1 MPDEVKKYRV
11 VIQDRAAEMLVHH
24 ARFLAQVSEAAANRL
39 AEEFVKETK
48 GLEIIPE
55 HCPWLFDPYIP
66 DHKYRRL
73 IFQKQYMLLFQVIDT
88 VVYVDAMMD
97 CRQDY
102 SWLL

>member
-1 MPDEVKKYRV
+1 MPGEVKKYRV

-39 AEEFVKETK
+39 TEEFVKETK
-48 GLEIIPE
+48 TLEIVPE
-55 HCPWLFDPYIP
+55 RCPWLFDPNIQ
-66 DHKYRRL
+66 DHKYRKL
-73 IFQKQYMLLFQVIDT
+73 IFEKHYMLLFQVIDA